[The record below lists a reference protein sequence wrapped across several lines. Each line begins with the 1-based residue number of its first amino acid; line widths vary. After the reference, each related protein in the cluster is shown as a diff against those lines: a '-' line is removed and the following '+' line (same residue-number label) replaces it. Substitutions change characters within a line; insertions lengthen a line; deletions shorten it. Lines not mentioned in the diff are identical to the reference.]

1 VEPVANP
8 DTGFLLTNLG
18 ERNCDPW
25 AAARAI
31 QEAVRRADADLGVG
45 TAGPASLIMAAPF
58 FAARIAASFAS
69 ALGLLTLLMAM
80 VGLYGIQ
87 SHIVAR
93 RTREVGVRMAI
104 GASASQIRRMILGEG
119 YRPVLQ
125 GLVLGLL
132 FGVFVRL
139 LLRATVNGNIDPFD
153 PVAFVL
159 VPLPLIT
166 AAFVACY
173 LPARRA
179 ARVDP
184 NEALRHL

>member
-8 DTGFLLTNLG
+8 DTGFLLSNFG
-18 ERNCDPW
+18 ERNYCSK
-25 AAARAI
+25 
-31 QEAVRRADADLGVG
+31 QFRRARMMQADLIL
-45 TAGPASLIMAAPF
+45 P
-58 FAARIAASFAS
+58 
-69 ALGLLTLLMAM
+69 
-80 VGLYGIQ
+80 
-87 SHIVAR
+87 R
-93 RTREVGVRMAI
+93 RDR
-104 GASASQIRRMILGEG
+104 S
-119 YRPVLQ
+119 VLQ

-139 LLRATVNGNIDPFD
+139 LLRATVNGHIDLFD
-153 PVAFVL
+153 PLAFVL